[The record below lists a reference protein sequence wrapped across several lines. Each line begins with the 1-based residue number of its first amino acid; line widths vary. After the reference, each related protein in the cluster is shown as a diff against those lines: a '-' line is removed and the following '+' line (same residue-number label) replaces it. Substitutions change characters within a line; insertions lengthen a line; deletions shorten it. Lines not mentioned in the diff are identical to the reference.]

1 MELRFIILFQCM
13 REARGRG
20 LGLLSKL
27 YVNGKFVC
35 KMVFAACIV
44 AVKFIFAEKVDLKPT
59 LT

>member
-1 MELRFIILFQCM
+1 M

-20 LGLLSKL
+20 LDLLSKL

-44 AVKFIFAEKVDLKPT
+44 AVKFNFAEKGRFKANFNLS
-59 LT
+59 